1 MSTEIPAAGSPEE
14 TRREMKSRFDEVNAA
29 AEQSHRLRRE
39 SDDRKYAKA
48 HNITTKLSDDQHDSG
63 KVGEN
68 DSPGG

>member
-1 MSTEIPAAGSPEE
+1 MSADTPAAGSPEGI
-14 TRREMKSRFDEVNAA
+14 RREMKGRFDAVNAA

-39 SDDRKYAKA
+39 SDDKKYAKA

-63 KVGEN
+63 KAGEN

>member
-1 MSTEIPAAGSPEE
+1 MSADTPASRSSEEI
-14 TRREMKSRFDEVNAA
+14 RREMKSRFDAVNAA

-48 HNITTKLSDDQHDSG
+48 HNITTKLGDAQHDSG

-68 DSPGG
+68 ESPSS